1 MADILQLYEARTISP
16 NNLPK
21 SSRINNNGDGGEPPM
36 AKYVTH
42 EELELNNQKM
52 LREMDKQ
59 FSSLDK
65 KLDNMS
71 SNTDLKFEQVNTKFE
86 QVTTKFEQVNTKF
99 EKQKVWFFGTAITI
113 ITATCTIIGFL
124 IKFIK

>member
-1 MADILQLYEARTISP
+1 MDDILQLHEARTISP

-21 SSRINNNGDGGEPPM
+21 SSRRNNNGDGGEPPM

-71 SNTDLKFEQVNTKFE
+71 SNTDLKFEQI
-86 QVTTKFEQVNTKF
+86 NTKF

>member
-1 MADILQLYEARTISP
+1 
-16 NNLPK
+16 
-21 SSRINNNGDGGEPPM
+21 M

-71 SNTDLKFEQVNTKFE
+71 SNTDLKF
-86 QVTTKFEQVNTKF
+86 
-99 EKQKVWFFGTAITI
+99 
-113 ITATCTIIGFL
+113 
-124 IKFIK
+124 